1 VTPALRC
8 ANCLGALLSE
18 FFKLLP
24 LVIIAALLSAIGLH
38 FYSNYWQ
45 APPSESSI
53 VVNPPSKPQTISG
66 RASVVDGDTIEI
78 RGERI
83 RLFGIDAPESGQ
95 PCTIQ
100 GKTSLI
106 GKDAA
111 FALADKIGGQV
122 VECRPRDRD
131 RFNRPVAVCFVGGED
146 INGWM
151 VTNGWALAYR
161 YYSRDYVSQEE
172 QASKRKVGVWQ
183 CNDFVPPWDWRRDH
197 PRNQEPKKP
206 SPPKPTQPKQV
217 FYYRPG
223 DRVGTPYQTLADCER
238 ARQVAGNVGIC
249 MMK

>member
-1 VTPALRC
+1 
-8 ANCLGALLSE
+8 LGE

-38 FYSNYWQ
+38 FYLNYWQ

-66 RASVVDGDTIEI
+66 RASVIDGDTIEI
-78 RGERI
+78 HSERI

-111 FALADKIGGQV
+111 FALTDKIGGQV

-131 RFNRPVAVCFVGGED
+131 RFNRRVAVCSVGGERHPD
-146 INGWM
+146 QSQYNVSKYSIIPPA
-151 VTNGWALAYR
+151 TEWAQRTKHLR
-161 YYSRDYVSQEE
+161 N
-172 QASKRKVGVWQ
+172 ASERG
-183 CNDFVPPWDWRRDH
+183 N
-197 PRNQEPKKP
+197 
-206 SPPKPTQPKQV
+206 
-217 FYYRPG
+217 RPEISG
-223 DRVGTPYQTLADCER
+223 SA
-238 ARQVAGNVGIC
+238 
-249 MMK
+249 

>member
-1 VTPALRC
+1 VSPTLRC
-8 ANCLGALLSE
+8 ANRLGALLSE

-95 PCTIQ
+95 PCTIE

-146 INGWM
+146 INGWV

-161 YYSRDYVSQEE
+161 YYSRDYISQEE
-172 QASKRKVGVWQ
+172 QPQKENRAFGNATISSLLGIGGAITLKQKTRHPDQSHHNVSK
-183 CNDFVPPWDWRRDH
+183 CSIIPPG
-197 PRNQEPKKP
+197 N
-206 SPPKPTQPKQV
+206 
-217 FYYRPG
+217 
-223 DRVGTPYQTLADCER
+223 RVGTAYQTLEECER
-238 ARQVAGNVGIC
+238 ARQQAGNVGIC

>member
-1 VTPALRC
+1 
-8 ANCLGALLSE
+8 LSE

>member
-1 VTPALRC
+1 MAT
-8 ANCLGALLSE
+8 
-18 FFKLLP
+18 
-24 LVIIAALLSAIGLH
+24 
-38 FYSNYWQ
+38 Q
-45 APPSESSI
+45 
-53 VVNPPSKPQTISG
+53 SKY
-66 RASVVDGDTIEI
+66 A
-78 RGERI
+78 
-83 RLFGIDAPESGQ
+83 DAPESGQ
-95 PCTIQ
+95 PCTIE

-197 PRNQEPKKP
+197 PQTKDPPPR
-206 SPPKPTQPKQV
+206 PKPPQRKQV
-217 FYYRPG
+217 FYYPPG
-223 DRVGTPYQTLADCER
+223 NRVGTAYQTLEECER
-238 ARQVAGNVGIC
+238 ARQQAGNVGIC